1 MTVQL
6 GHIVVTRH
14 GRTIPIQRWTDNDY
28 YQALKAFGAREAV
41 AAAAAK
47 GLITINLNVGASK

>member
-1 MTVQL
+1 MTIQL

-14 GRTIPIQRWTDNDY
+14 GRTIPIQRYTDNHY
-28 YQALKAFGAREAV
+28 YAALKAFGAREAIA

-47 GLITINLNVGASK
+47 LITVNVRTS